1 MTEKLYEQD
10 SMLKSCLATVQS
22 CTETKRGYA
31 VVVDRTVFFPE
42 GGGQLSDC
50 GTLGGVK
57 MTYAAER
64 DGEVV
69 HYCEQPLAVG
79 AQVEAVLDWQA
90 RLDHMQQHAG
100 EHILSHAVWKLFG
113 ANNIGFH
120 MGERLVTVDL
130 DRELTA
136 AELARAED
144 YANSQIWEDKP
155 ITVSYRPH
163 TDLPQLVMRKKNEKL
178 TGLLR
183 IVTVADGDIC
193 TCCGTHPVRTGM
205 IGMIRINRF
214 DKHKDGIRVEFLCG
228 RWALEDAR
236 CKNDYIW
243 QAGRLLSMKPEGV
256 PQGLVKLQAETA
268 ELNERLKAQ
277 TARLYD
283 FLAPQLLQQAVVDAS
298 GIKYLAAAQEDCSA
312 ADARLLLKKLL
323 ADGRTVAA
331 VVYRSGA
338 RVNYVLGCGE
348 QTQADCRKLCKLAG
362 ELFGG
367 KGGGSQSFAQGGGAY
382 SDDWRQRV
390 LELQQLLTGL

>member
-22 CTETKRGYA
+22 CAEDKRGYA
-31 VVVDRTVFFPE
+31 VVLDRTVFFPE

-50 GTLGGVK
+50 GMLGGVK
-57 MTYAAER
+57 MTYASER

-69 HYCEQPLAVG
+69 HYCERPLPVG

-120 MGERLVTVDL
+120 MGERLVTIDL
-130 DRELTA
+130 DKELTA
-136 AELARAED
+136 AELEQAED

-155 ITVSYRPH
+155 ITVSYLPH
-163 TDLPQLVMRKKNEKL
+163 TELSALVMRKKNEKL
-178 TGLLR
+178 TGTLR

-193 TCCGTHPVRTGM
+193 TCCGTHPVSTGM
-205 IGMIRINRF
+205 IGLIRINRF
-214 DKHKDGIRVEFLCG
+214 DKYKDGIRVEFLCG

-236 CKNDYIW
+236 CKNEYIW

-256 PQGLVKLQAETA
+256 PQGLKKLQEEVT
-268 ELNERLKAQ
+268 ELNERLKVQSAK
-277 TARLYD
+277 LYE
-283 FLAPQLLQQAVVDAS
+283 FLAPQLLAQAFVDED
-298 GIKYLAAAQEDCSA
+298 GIKYVVAAQEDCSA
-312 ADARLLLKKLL
+312 ADARLLLNKLL

-331 VVYRSGA
+331 VVYRSGD
-338 RVNYVLGCGE
+338 RINFVLGSGE
-348 QTQADCRKLCKLAG
+348 QTQADCRSLCRKAG

-367 KGGGSQSFAQGGGAY
+367 KGGGSQHFAQGGGAY
-382 SDDWRQRV
+382 SDDWRQKV
-390 LELQQLLTGL
+390 LQLQQLLKK

>member
-22 CTETKRGYA
+22 CEETRRGYA
-31 VVVDRTVFFPE
+31 VVLDRTVFFPE
-42 GGGQLSDC
+42 GGGQLSDR

-69 HYCEQPLAVG
+69 HYCELPLAEG
-79 AQVEAVLDWQA
+79 TQVEAVLDWQA

-120 MGERLVTVDL
+120 MGERLVTIDL
-130 DRELTA
+130 DKELTA
-136 AELARAED
+136 AELAQAED
-144 YANSQIWEDKP
+144 YANSQIWENKP
-155 ITVSYRPH
+155 ITVSYLPH
-163 TDLPQLVMRKKNEKL
+163 TRLPELVMRKKNEKL
-178 TGLLR
+178 TGTLR
-183 IVTVADGDIC
+183 IVTVEGGDVC
-193 TCCGTHPVRTGM
+193 TCCGTHPASTGM
-205 IGMIRINRF
+205 IGLIRINRF

-236 CKNDYIW
+236 QKNEAIW
-243 QAGRLLSMKPEGV
+243 QAGRLLSMKPEHV
-256 PQGLVKLQAETA
+256 PQGIGKLQG
-268 ELNERLKAQ
+268 ELAAQGERLKAQ
-277 TARLYD
+277 TVKLYE
-283 FLAPQLLQQAVVDAS
+283 FLAPQLLEQVAVDAS
-298 GIKYLAAAQEDCSA
+298 GIKYIAAAQEDCSA
-312 ADARLLLKKLL
+312 ADAKLLLNKLL
-323 ADGRTVAA
+323 AGGRTVAA
-331 VVYRSGA
+331 VVYRSGE

-348 QTQADCRKLCKLAG
+348 QTQADCRDLCRQAG

-382 SDDWRQRV
+382 SSDWRQKLPR
-390 LELQQLLTGL
+390 LQQILQGV